1 MIIITNQISK
11 LSKLYVW
18 SICLESLLFFVII
31 NPALIGFTS
40 SVSKLLQLLV
50 LVVVFFKIL
59 TLPVVKIPSPLNNTN
74 KWFFYFFIFII
85 LSGLFG
91 LLSGAYKNEMYDA
104 ASPNALRIALR
115 PLSEYVILLYYFIYF
130 TMMPKYFLSNSNS
143 IGYFFKVFTLLFF
156 IVLITG
162 FSDLLIMK
170 IISGYEG
177 IPRHLS
183 DLRTVGWRFHGLAGE
198 PRDAFSYLI
207 LGLSIFILRD
217 MWSDR
222 KKLTKKL
229 VILIFIALILTKS
242 ASGLIGIFFSLMLI
256 SLFLFFKLTSMQ
268 KVKFLIIFCIVLLIL
283 VITAFLTD
291 RIMEYYH
298 EFFKVI
304 PSLKAIGQIGGL
316 FSETLS
322 SDIFPIWQRWIEIS
336 GGSFFPTLIG
346 TGLGSSSV
354 LNNNLINVFE
364 IHNPK
369 SYVVR
374 SIYETGIIGT
384 YLFVYVFL
392 NPIKK
397 INLSRHEYIKLSILM
412 LLMLGMYFAHR
423 SVLPFLFL
431 GITLTVFKY
440 RFIEKN
446 SNNNLKN
453 EI

>member
-31 NPALIGFTS
+31 TPALIGFTS

-222 KKLTKKL
+222 KKLTKYL
-229 VILIFIALILTKS
+229 MILIFIALILTQS
-242 ASGLIGIFFSLMLI
+242 ASGLIGIVFSILLI
-256 SLFLFFKLTSMQ
+256 FVFLFFKLTNIQ
-268 KVKFLIIFCIVLLIL
+268 KVKCLIIFSTIL
-283 VITAFLTD
+283 FIIVITTLYTD
-291 RIMEYYH
+291 RIMEYYY
-298 EFFKVI
+298 ELLTLI
-304 PSLKAIGQIGGL
+304 PLLNETGQLGKTYDLLAQALAG
-316 FSETLS
+316 
-322 SDIFPIWQRWIEIS
+322 DIYPIWQRWIEIL
-336 GGSFFPTLIG
+336 GGNFFPTFFG
-346 TGLGSSSV
+346 TGLGSASV
-354 LNNNLINVFE
+354 INNNFLNVFE

-392 NPIKK
+392 GPIKK
-397 INLSRHEYIKLSILM
+397 INVSRNEYIKLSMLM
-412 LLMLGMYFAHR
+412 LVMLGMYFAHR

-431 GITLTVFKY
+431 GIVLAVFNSKLS
-440 RFIEKN
+440 RKN
-446 SNNNLKN
+446 Q
-453 EI
+453 